1 MKSGI
6 HPQYHPVVFV
16 DSSNNEELVTMS
28 TATSEVTREIDGVE
42 HYEIRIEISS
52 SSHPFWTGQQKL
64 VDSEGRVERFRRKYG
79 HTLAEED

>member
-28 TATSEVTREIDGVE
+28 TATSEVTREIECHARLLRGV
-42 HYEIRIEISS
+42 YVR
-52 SSHPFWTGQQKL
+52 L
-64 VDSEGRVERFRRKYG
+64 
-79 HTLAEED
+79 